1 MPPAPPE
8 GLLGVPALAV
18 DGALGTDGDL
28 ARLALLGLRD
38 PDLEHAAVEACGH
51 RLGVDPLRQRQ
62 RAREGAERA
71 LHAVEAL
78 LALLVLGLALAG
90 DGQRAVLELD
100 LDVLLR
106 HAGEVGA
113 QDEVVTGLG
122 EVHGRHPAAQ
132 HGTGVAAAGGGVE
145 DGVEEAGPLSLP
157 RGPPRGRLPTAEG
170 SRGFSPLWT
179 RPR

>member
-8 GLLGVPALAV
+8 GLLGFPALAL
-18 DGALGTDGDL
+18 DGALAGDGDL

-38 PDLEHAAVEACGH
+38 PDLEHAAVEAGAH

-78 LALLVLGLALAG
+78 VALLVLGLALAG

-113 QDEVVTGLG
+113 QDEVVTGLD

-132 HGTGVAAAGGGVE
+132 HGAGVAAAGGGVE
-145 DGVEEAGPLSLP
+145 DGVEEAVHLALQRARLAGRPPIAGGWWLSP
-157 RGPPRGRLPTAEG
+157 FRDTA
-170 SRGFSPLWT
+170 R
-179 RPR
+179 